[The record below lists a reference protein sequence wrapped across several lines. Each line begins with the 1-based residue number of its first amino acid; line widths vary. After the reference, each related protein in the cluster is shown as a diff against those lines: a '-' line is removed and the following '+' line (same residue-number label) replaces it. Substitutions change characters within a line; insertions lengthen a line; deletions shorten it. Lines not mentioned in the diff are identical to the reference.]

1 MSGLRGKCGARCG
14 SRRAGSVG
22 GYLREKVERLRK
34 GGGMVFTRPMVW
46 DMVFCDGRGVC
57 AFYYRFIGYEE
68 MRCRK

>member
-34 GGGMVFTRPMVW
+34 GGGMVFYSAYGLGHG
-46 DMVFCDGRGVC
+46 FL
-57 AFYYRFIGYEE
+57 
-68 MRCRK
+68 

>member
-1 MSGLRGKCGARCG
+1 MSGLRGKCGARCE

-46 DMVFCDGRGVC
+46 DMFVLNWRDNRKGR
-57 AFYYRFIGYEE
+57 
-68 MRCRK
+68 